1 MDGEV
6 DEDGEEYDHDGEE
19 EGEEGQV
26 GISLGGM
33 N

>member
-1 MDGEV
+1 MDGE

-19 EGEEGQV
+19 EGEEGQL

-33 N
+33 NQ

>member
-1 MDGEV
+1 MDGEG